1 MLYYNEAKGDV
12 YLKEVILLYKA
23 VLFDVDGVFLSEERC
38 FDASALSVWELLHA
52 PHYLGVDEKK
62 HVIQPSEEQIRRIR
76 KEVFVSDQVL
86 DWMKQR
92 GLNSNWDMVYLVF
105 SGQLMLIL
113 KELYQVKPDWVKQLL
128 SEPLTA
134 ETLQQIKN
142 EASGFKP
149 RFSRFIS
156 LFDGKEKLDKH
167 QLLVYFNELAYQWF
181 GFAIDSF
188 SRNSSLWKLAYSVYQ
203 EWYLGDKRYL
213 ETEGKPARQQGKE
226 GFLENEI
233 ALADPDVIKQ
243 LLTELKE
250 KGIKAGIG
258 TGRSF
263 LETEIPFRSFGW
275 LSLLDENHIATASDV
290 IEAEKTYPAS
300 APLGKPEPFTY
311 VRAYLGRDVDISEC
325 LKQPLPLE
333 NGKEILIVGDSVADL
348 LAARKMGCDF
358 AATLTGLT
366 GETAREKF
374 EALEAD
380 YILED
385 ITHLMSLLQRIG

>member
-1 MLYYNEAKGDV
+1 M
-12 YLKEVILLYKA
+12 YKA

-52 PHYLGVDEKK
+52 PHYLGVDDQK
-62 HVIQPSEEQIRRIR
+62 HVVRPSEEEILRIR
-76 KEVFVSDQVL
+76 KEVFVNDQVL

-113 KELYQVKPDWVKQLL
+113 KELYQVKPNRVKQLL
-128 SEPLTA
+128 SEPVTV
-134 ETLQQIKN
+134 ETLQEIRK
-142 EASGFKP
+142 ESIGFQP
-149 RFSRFIS
+149 RFTGFIP
-156 LFDGKEKLDKH
+156 LFDGKENLDKH
-167 QLLVYFNELAYQWF
+167 QLLVYFNELAREWF
-181 GFAIDSF
+181 GFEVAPF

-203 EWYLGDKRYL
+203 EWYLGDERYL
-213 ETEGKPARQQGKE
+213 ETEGEPARQQGKK

-233 ALADPDVIKQ
+233 ALADSDAIKQ
-243 LLTELKE
+243 LLTDLKE
-250 KGIKAGIG
+250 KGIMAGIG
-258 TGRSF
+258 TGRSY
-263 LETEIPFRSFGW
+263 LETEVPFRSFGW
-275 LSLLDENHIATASDV
+275 LFLFDENHIATASDV
-290 IEAEKTYPAS
+290 IEAEKAYPAS

-311 VRAYLGRDVDISEC
+311 VRAYLGRDAGIRDC
-325 LKQPLPLE
+325 LNQPLPLE

-366 GETAREKF
+366 GKAAREKF
-374 EALEAD
+374 ESLKAD

-385 ITHLMSLLQRIG
+385 ITHLMPLLQRIG